1 MEVAAVLVQSI
12 ALAVELVGP
21 GVGGRDLHLLVDGLG
36 IDGDVVGTAG
46 GRVDDVAARGDL
58 LVGLHEV
65 VVALADEDLGWGYH
79 GLLDVH
85 S

>member
-1 MEVAAVLVQSI
+1 
-12 ALAVELVGP
+12 
-21 GVGGRDLHLLVDGLG
+21 
-36 IDGDVVGTAG
+36 
-46 GRVDDVAARGDL
+46 L